1 MTETEGKQGSDH
13 WVFAPNGLPGR
24 LALAVLG
31 SVGIL
36 YANFSP
42 VIVSGLTQ
50 SAYFTAETAA
60 YVFAANMYGTAI
72 GGLAA
77 VFLVGSL
84 NWRWSSVVLVVLL
97 IVADVVSAL
106 VGATESLYVV
116 RFVHGLIGGSLM
128 GVAMS
133 VIARTESPERTI
145 AFAILIQLSLGGL
158 GAVVLIPQL
167 STYGIGV
174 VWLSL
179 IGLSVCAL
187 VLLPFLGQY
196 PRKKN
201 IAGSLGVAHR
211 PSWGHVFLA
220 MAALFLFQ
228 SGQMAAFAYRVELG
242 LHYGLSASF
251 ISLVLAV
258 SLWLGAP
265 AALFVAWWS
274 TRSGR
279 LGPVCLGGVCMT
291 VATALLLLPNPI
303 AFFGASIGF
312 AVFFAITIP
321 YLLGVASEMDNTG
334 QMAAMGGFVN
344 SLGLAT
350 GPAIAGILLG
360 DAEHYRVLL
369 FASAVLAASVV
380 TVFAPARMLDSRA
393 KHSRVIW

>member
-13 WVFAPNGLPGR
+13 WVFAPNGLPAR